1 MPGPLP
7 GYLFLPP
14 LLFPDLNPII
24 RTRLRFQEGRKNLKT
39 QMGSCSVFL
48 TQGLGLMRLKDGR
61 RQRVCVQF
69 SSVTLSCPTLC
80 DPMDCSTPGLPVHHQ
95 LPEATQTRVHC
106 VGDAIQ
112 PSQPVGPFSSCLQSF
127 PAPGSFPTS
136 QIFPSGSQIIGVSAS
151 ASALPMDTQG
161 LFPLGLTGLISLL
174 SKGLSRVFSS
184 TTM

>member
-1 MPGPLP
+1 MEKL
-7 GYLFLPP
+7 Y
-14 LLFPDLNPII
+14 IAV
-24 RTRLRFQEGRKNLKT
+24 
-39 QMGSCSVFL
+39 SV
-48 TQGLGLMRLKDGR
+48 Q
-61 RQRVCVQF
+61 
-69 SSVTLSCPTLC
+69 SLSCQTLR
-80 DPMDCSTPGLPVHHQ
+80 DPMNCSTSSFPVLHH
-95 LPEATQTRVHC
+95 LLEMAQTRVHC

-174 SKGLSRVFSS
+174 SKGHSTVFSN
-184 TTM
+184 TTIWKRKLFSLNLLYTPTLTSVYDYWRNHSFPYRDHCWQSDVSAF

>member
-1 MPGPLP
+1 MNSYLPKMPGPLP

-48 TQGLGLMRLKDGR
+48 TQGLGLMRLKDGE

-69 SSVTLSCPTLC
+69 SSVAPSCPTLC

-95 LPEATQTRVHC
+95 FLEATQTRAHC

-112 PSQPVGPFSSCLQSF
+112 PSHPLSSPS
-127 PAPGSFPTS
+127 PTFNLS
-136 QIFPSGSQIIGVSAS
+136 QH
-151 ASALPMDTQG
+151 QG
-161 LFPLGLTGLISLL
+161 LSQ
-174 SKGLSRVFSS
+174 
-184 TTM
+184 

>member
-1 MPGPLP
+1 M
-7 GYLFLPP
+7 
-14 LLFPDLNPII
+14 
-24 RTRLRFQEGRKNLKT
+24 
-39 QMGSCSVFL
+39 
-48 TQGLGLMRLKDGR
+48 LGI
-61 RQRVCVQF
+61 QF
-69 SSVTLSCPTLC
+69 SSVDQLCPTLC
-80 DPMDCSTPGLPVHHQ
+80 DPMDCSTQGLSVHHQ
-95 LPEATQTRVHC
+95 LLEPTQTHVHC

-184 TTM
+184 TTMWKHQFFSAQPSLWKALTSVYDYWRNHSFPYRDHCWQSDVSAF